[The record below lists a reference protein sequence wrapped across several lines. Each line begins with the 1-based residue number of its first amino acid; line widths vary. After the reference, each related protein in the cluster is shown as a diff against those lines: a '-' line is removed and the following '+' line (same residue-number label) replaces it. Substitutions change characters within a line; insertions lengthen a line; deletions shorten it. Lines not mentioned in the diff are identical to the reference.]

1 MPLNI
6 NQEDFNVVKQP
17 FINKYLKL
25 NVLNFNL
32 SVVNEISGNLISFDV
47 SVNAD
52 SDLRRSCSV
61 SFVVT
66 DSSFEPEPGS
76 QVWLS
81 NFIQPYVGYENIY
94 TGEVQ
99 WYNQGIY
106 LINTPTYFYD
116 ATNNTLSFQ
125 GLDLMS
131 KLTGVRNGAL
141 PGVPTIIPQGS
152 SVREAMIAAIKL
164 AGFTK
169 YVVNECTNTDGSIQ
183 AVPYDIQVNQG
194 GYVFDI
200 IKQLRDIL
208 PNYQV
213 YFDVDGVFHYDQI
226 PSGDNDPV
234 LIDDTLW
241 NDVNMSDNITT
252 DFESVKNYIEVYGK
266 SHTVNYFPS
275 ATSISGGTLNLTIAG
290 YTETAGNMI
299 GFVPTTNIV
308 TSAYV
313 KVNNGTARKLVD
325 SAGNGVKNLD
335 KDVYYVAVY
344 QANGTYLFLGHQQ
357 AQAVAT
363 DDNPESPFYVDGS
376 VGMIRQVLSGGD
388 YDNIMSDELA
398 LQRAKLEIYWKCRLN
413 DSIALTCIPIP
424 WVDVNILVSH
434 APKNSSKQKK
444 YMVKSFNAS
453 YGDNT
458 TMTINAISYYAYYSP
473 TPKPEPTPILPE
485 GYTQLNYIQS
495 TGTQYIDT
503 GASFSNGVRVEIK
516 FNLTSITASSKKTP
530 IFGAHNVSEPYGR
543 DYLSV
548 DSSKNFEIG
557 GGAGYRFFKNNTIAT
572 NVDYEVEASNIP
584 GQETLIVNG
593 ELYEPTGGQAYAT
606 PFTDLPLYLFRVNT
620 TNEAWFE
627 NASMKLYYAKFYDDK
642 NVLVRDFIPCKN
654 PSGEVGLYDYV
665 TKAFYG
671 NAGGGGSLPDGYT
684 ELEYLQSTGTQY
696 IDTGFKPNN
705 NSKIVTT
712 LQFVSSSSGN
722 KFCLGARTS
731 NNVGRFSLGYTFGSG
746 GGWFFGHGAAVTS
759 VNTTSSPT
767 DKTSVVID
775 KNVCT
780 IAGQS
785 ATATPSTFSTAQ
797 NLVLFA
803 DNEGGKVGQNGAI
816 KLYDCSIYDNGTLVR
831 NFVPARNSSGTLGLY
846 DTLNGTFYTNQGS
859 GTFTAGADIVGFTA
873 GEEVTN

>member
-76 QVWLS
+76 QVWLN

-169 YVVNECTNTDGSIQ
+169 YVVNECTNIDGSIQ

-213 YFDVDGVFHYDQI
+213 YFDVNGVFHYDQI

-275 ATSISGGTLNLTIAG
+275 ATSVSGGVLNLTIAG

-299 GFVPTTNIV
+299 GFVPTTNIA
-308 TSAYV
+308 TSVYV
-313 KVNNGTARKLVD
+313 KVNNGTSRKLVD

-344 QANGTYLFLGHQQ
+344 QSNNTYLFLGHQQ

-473 TPKPEPTPILPE
+473 APKPEPESTLPE

-503 GASFSNGVRVEIK
+503 GVMPNQDTVMIAKMAFLGTASDNICGARNSSNDGTNRCGLVTFGATSKIGALFGTASIQAINIDTEVHEYTLDKTGLMIDGTSYGGAYSGSFSCTYPITLFAWNNGADGIVKNKSQI
-516 FNLTSITASSKKTP
+516 
-530 IFGAHNVSEPYGR
+530 YGCKL
-543 DYLSV
+543 YSG
-548 DSSKNFEIG
+548 S
-557 GGAGYRFFKNNTIAT
+557 
-572 NVDYEVEASNIP
+572 
-584 GQETLIVNG
+584 TLI
-593 ELYEPTGGQAYAT
+593 
-606 PFTDLPLYLFRVNT
+606 
-620 TNEAWFE
+620 
-627 NASMKLYYAKFYDDK
+627 
-642 NVLVRDFIPCKN
+642 RDFTPCKN

-665 TKAFYG
+665 TKTFYG
-671 NAGGGGSLPDGYT
+671 NAGSGSLPDSYT
-684 ELEYLQSTGTQY
+684 ELEYLQSTGAQY
-696 IDTGFKPNN
+696 IDSGVKGD
-705 NSKIVTT
+705 SDVRVTADFEIT
-712 LQFVSSSSGN
+712 
-722 KFCLGARTS
+722 A
-731 NNVGRFSLGYTFGSG
+731 FGSG
-746 GGWFFGHGAAVTS
+746 TTFIFGAQGTDSIRYTLGITSAGAFRSDFGTAMTS
-759 VNTTSSPT
+759 GSAASLNTRYSA
-767 DKTSVVID
+767 DKNG
-775 KNVCT
+775 NVCT
-780 IAGQS
+780 VGGQTLTS
-785 ATATPSTFSTAQ
+785 AAATFTGTT
-797 NLVLFA
+797 NIYLFA
-803 DNEGGKVGQNGAI
+803 RSYSSISCSQI
-816 KLYDCSIYDNGTLVR
+816 KMYRCKMYKAGTLVR
-831 NFVPARNSSGTLGLY
+831 DLVPARNSSGTLGLY
-846 DTLNGTFYTNQGS
+846 DTLNGTFYTNAGS
-859 GTFTAGADIVGFTA
+859 GTFVAGAEINHNFIA
-873 GEEVTN
+873 GAETTN

>member
-66 DSSFEPEPGS
+66 DSSFEPESGS
-76 QVWLS
+76 QIWLN
-81 NFIQPYVGYENIY
+81 NFIQPYVGYKNIY

-169 YVVNECTNTDGSIQ
+169 YVVNECTNTDGSVQ

-213 YFDVDGVFHYDQI
+213 YFDVNGVFHYDQI

-275 ATSISGGTLNLTIAG
+275 ATSVSGGVLNLTIAG

-308 TSAYV
+308 TSTYV
-313 KVNNGTARKLVD
+313 KVNNGTARRLVD

-344 QANGTYLFLGHQQ
+344 QSNNTYLFLGHQQ

-434 APKNSSKQKK
+434 APKNSTKQKK

-458 TMTINAISYYAYYSP
+458 TMTINAISYYAYYKPAP
-473 TPKPEPTPILPE
+473 TPKPEPTLPE

-503 GASFSNGVRVEIK
+503 GASFSNGVRAETK

-530 IFGAHNVSEPYGR
+530 IFGAHNASEPYGR

-557 GGAGYRFFKNNTIAT
+557 GGAGYRYFKNNTIAT

-620 TNEAWFE
+620 TNDQWFE
-627 NASMKLYYAKFYDDK
+627 NASMKLCYMKMYDDADT
-642 NVLVRDFIPCKN
+642 LVRDFVPCKN
-654 PSGEVGLYDYV
+654 PAGTVGLYDLV
-665 TKAFYG
+665 EGQFYTTPT
-671 NAGGGGSLPDGYT
+671 AVALPAGYT
-684 ELEYLQSTGTQY
+684 PVEYLQSSGTQY
-696 IDTGFKPNN
+696 IDIGFKPNQDTR
-705 NSKIVTT
+705 IAIDFTA
-712 LQFVSSSSGN
+712 L
-722 KFCLGARTS
+722 
-731 NNVGRFSLGYTFGSG
+731 
-746 GGWFFGHGAAVTS
+746 
-759 VNTTSSPT
+759 TTSANAYAYGMRGDSAHNTNPRFGAIFKNASVRMDYGNDNGVT
-767 DKTSVVID
+767 LPLTLTVGGRYKIDQNKNACALNTS
-775 KNVCT
+775 
-780 IAGQS
+780 
-785 ATATPSTFSTAQ
+785 TATNSSAVFQCPNPAY
-797 NLVLFA
+797 LFA
-803 DNEGGKVGQNGAI
+803 INEGGTAKYFATI
-816 KLYDCSIYDNGTLVR
+816 KLHSGQVYDNGALIR
-831 NFVPARNSSGTLGLY
+831 NFVPARNASGTLGLY
-846 DTLNGTFYTNQGS
+846 DTVNGIFYTNAGT
-859 GTFTAGADIVGFTA
+859 GTFVAGAEINHNFIA
-873 GEEVTN
+873 GTEV

>member
-76 QVWLS
+76 QVWLN

-152 SVREAMIAAIKL
+152 NVREAMIAAIKL

-194 GYVFDI
+194 GYIFDI

-275 ATSISGGTLNLTIAG
+275 ATSVSGGTLNLTIAG

-344 QANGTYLFLGHQQ
+344 QSNNTYLFLGHQQ
-357 AQAVAT
+357 AQAIAT
-363 DDNPESPFYVDGS
+363 DDNPESPFYVNGS

-434 APKNSSKQKK
+434 APKNSSRQKK

-473 TPKPEPTPILPE
+473 TPKPEPVLPE

-627 NASMKLYYAKFYDDK
+627 NASMKLCCAKFYDDK
-642 NVLVRDFIPCKN
+642 NVLIRNFVSCKN

-671 NAGGGGSLPDGYT
+671 NAGGGSLPDGYT

-696 IDTGFKPNN
+696 IDSGVKGDSDVRVTADFEITAFDSGTTFVFGAQGT
-705 NSKIVTT
+705 NSIRYT
-712 LQFVSSSSGN
+712 LGMTSAGAFRSDFGTAMTSGS
-722 KFCLGARTS
+722 AA
-731 NNVGRFSLGYTFGSG
+731 SLNTRY
-746 GGWFFGHGAAVTS
+746 AA
-759 VNTTSSPT
+759 
-767 DKTSVVID
+767 DKNG
-775 KNVCT
+775 NVCT
-780 IAGQS
+780 VGGQTLTSAAATFTGTTNIYLFGRSYSSISCSKIKMYRCKMYKAG
-785 ATATPSTFSTAQ
+785 A
-797 NLVLFA
+797 
-803 DNEGGKVGQNGAI
+803 
-816 KLYDCSIYDNGTLVR
+816 LVR
-831 NFVPARNSSGTLGLY
+831 DFIPARNSSGTLGLY
-846 DTLNGTFYTNQGS
+846 DTVNGTFYTNAGT
-859 GTFTAGADIVGFTA
+859 GTFVAGAEINHNFIA
-873 GEEVTN
+873 GAEV

>member
-25 NVLNFNL
+25 NILNFNL

-66 DSSFEPEPGS
+66 DSSFEPNPGS
-76 QVWLS
+76 QVWLT

-116 ATNNTLSFQ
+116 ATNNTVSFQ

-152 SVREAMIAAIKL
+152 NVREAMIAAIKL

-169 YVVNECTNTDGSIQ
+169 YVVDECTNIDGSIQ

-194 GYVFDI
+194 GYIFDI

-275 ATSISGGTLNLTIAG
+275 AISQSGGTLTLTISG

-299 GFVPTTNIV
+299 GFVPTSNV
-308 TSAYV
+308 TANAYI
-313 KVNNGTARKLVD
+313 KVNSGTSRKLVD
-325 SAGNGVKNLD
+325 SAGNSVKGLD
-335 KDVYYVAVY
+335 KNVYYVATY
-344 QANGTYLFLGHQQ
+344 QSNGTYLFLGHQQ
-357 AQAVAT
+357 AQAIAT

-376 VGMIRQVLSGGD
+376 VGVIRQVLSGGD

-413 DSIALTCIPIP
+413 DSIALTCVPIP

-434 APKNSSKQKK
+434 APKSGDRQKK
-444 YMVKSFNAS
+444 YMIKSFSAS
-453 YGDNT
+453 YGDST
-458 TMTINAISYYAYYSP
+458 TMTINAISYYAYYQP
-473 TPKPEPTPILPE
+473 VTPEPEPVLPE
-485 GYTQLNYIQS
+485 GYTQLDYIES
-495 TGTQYIDT
+495 TGAQYIDT
-503 GASFSNGVRVEIK
+503 GVVPGINAKIAIDFDVISAGSDDVLCGVISPNICIGYSTTR
-516 FNLTSITASSKKTP
+516 
-530 IFGAHNVSEPYGR
+530 IFGA
-543 DYLSV
+543 
-548 DSSKNFEIG
+548 
-557 GGAGYRFFKNNTIAT
+557 FKNGTGESTGADTTVVGRHSAEISNGAFVLDGTSHSFSAVSSYSTTRSIFLFAGS
-572 NVDYEVEASNIP
+572 YSGASD
-584 GQETLIVNG
+584 G
-593 ELYEPTGGQAYAT
+593 AYGKVKAKI
-606 PFTDLPLYLFRVNT
+606 F
-620 TNEAWFE
+620 
-627 NASMKLYYAKFYDDK
+627 SCKLYDGAA
-642 NVLVRDFIPCKN
+642 VVRSLVPCKN
-654 PSGEVGLYDYV
+654 PSGTVGLYDLV
-665 TKAFYG
+665 GGEFYG
-671 NAGGGGSLPDGYT
+671 N
-684 ELEYLQSTGTQY
+684 
-696 IDTGFKPNN
+696 
-705 NSKIVTT
+705 
-712 LQFVSSSSGN
+712 
-722 KFCLGARTS
+722 
-731 NNVGRFSLGYTFGSG
+731 
-746 GGWFFGHGAAVTS
+746 
-759 VNTTSSPT
+759 
-767 DKTSVVID
+767 
-775 KNVCT
+775 
-780 IAGQS
+780 
-785 ATATPSTFSTAQ
+785 
-797 NLVLFA
+797 
-803 DNEGGKVGQNGAI
+803 
-816 KLYDCSIYDNGTLVR
+816 
-831 NFVPARNSSGTLGLY
+831 SGTGA
-846 DTLNGTFYTNQGS
+846 
-859 GTFTAGADIVGFTA
+859 FTAGADVTYPDFVPGN
-873 GEEVTN
+873 EV

>member
-66 DSSFEPEPGS
+66 DSSFEPESGS
-76 QVWLS
+76 QIWLN
-81 NFIQPYVGYENIY
+81 NFIQPYVGYKNIY

-169 YVVNECTNTDGSIQ
+169 YVVNECTNTDGSVQ

-213 YFDVDGVFHYDQI
+213 YFDVNGVFHYDQI

-275 ATSISGGTLNLTIAG
+275 ATSVSGGVLNLTIAG

-308 TSAYV
+308 TSTYV
-313 KVNNGTARKLVD
+313 KVNNGTARRLVD
-325 SAGNGVKNLD
+325 SAGNGIKSLD

-344 QANGTYLFLGHQQ
+344 QSNNTYLFLGHQQ
-357 AQAVAT
+357 AQAIAT

-434 APKNSSKQKK
+434 APKNSSRQKK
-444 YMVKSFNAS
+444 YMIKSFNAS

-473 TPKPEPTPILPE
+473 TPKPEPILPE

-503 GASFSNGVRVEIK
+503 GIPAKDITDSFIDFRFVSVGTAELEVMATYVDGNNRLQCGWLGSAFMTGKGATYSQTADPTARTTATCVPVGSPASTV
-516 FNLTSITASSKKTP
+516 
-530 IFGAHNVSEPYGR
+530 
-543 DYLSV
+543 
-548 DSSKNFEIG
+548 
-557 GGAGYRFFKNNTIAT
+557 
-572 NVDYEVEASNIP
+572 
-584 GQETLIVNG
+584 
-593 ELYEPTGGQAYAT
+593 
-606 PFTDLPLYLFRVNT
+606 YLFAQ
-620 TNEAWFE
+620 NEG
-627 NASMKLYYAKFYDDK
+627 NAPKWQCTAEIYSCIISTAVGK
-642 NVLVRDFIPCKN
+642 VRDFVPCKN
-654 PSGEVGLYDYV
+654 PSGTVGLYDLV
-665 TKAFYG
+665 GGQFYSNSG
-671 NAGGGGSLPDGYT
+671 
-684 ELEYLQSTGTQY
+684 TGTF
-696 IDTGFKPNN
+696 I
-705 NSKIVTT
+705 
-712 LQFVSSSSGN
+712 
-722 KFCLGARTS
+722 
-731 NNVGRFSLGYTFGSG
+731 
-746 GGWFFGHGAAVTS
+746 
-759 VNTTSSPT
+759 
-767 DKTSVVID
+767 
-775 KNVCT
+775 
-780 IAGQS
+780 
-785 ATATPSTFSTAQ
+785 
-797 NLVLFA
+797 
-803 DNEGGKVGQNGAI
+803 
-816 KLYDCSIYDNGTLVR
+816 
-831 NFVPARNSSGTLGLY
+831 
-846 DTLNGTFYTNQGS
+846 
-859 GTFTAGADIVGFTA
+859 A

>member
-66 DSSFEPEPGS
+66 DSSFEPEPGN
-76 QVWLS
+76 QVWLN

-169 YVVNECTNTDGSIQ
+169 YVVNECTNTDGSVQ

-213 YFDVDGVFHYDQI
+213 YFDVNGVFHYDQI

-275 ATSISGGTLNLTIAG
+275 ATSISGGVLNLTIAG

-299 GFVPTTNIV
+299 GFVPTTNIA

-325 SAGNGVKNLD
+325 SAGNGVKSLD

-344 QANGTYLFLGHQQ
+344 QSNNTYLFLGHQQ
-357 AQAVAT
+357 AQAIAT

-434 APKNSSKQKK
+434 APKNSARQKK

-458 TMTINAISYYAYYSP
+458 TMTINAISYYAYYKPAP
-473 TPKPEPTPILPE
+473 TPTPTPVLPE
-485 GYTQLNYIQS
+485 GYIQLNYIQS

-503 GASFSNGVRVEIK
+503 GLIETADMTVSCHFDVDTVAS
-516 FNLTSITASSKKTP
+516 
-530 IFGAHNVSEPYGR
+530 
-543 DYLSV
+543 DYLFGSQQN
-548 DSSKNFEIG
+548 SSNLSYNGI
-557 GGAGYRFFKNNTIAT
+557 FKNNMLEYNYNEIGFTAANSIELAEEIIDSTNHITINGVSHAAAIGT
-572 NVDYEVEASNIP
+572 PQNVSM
-584 GQETLIVNG
+584 LIFGIRRNTG
-593 ELYEPTGGQAYAT
+593 AMRPYGGQAKLRY
-606 PFTDLPLYLFRVNT
+606 FKIKKGENT
-620 TNEAWFE
+620 
-627 NASMKLYYAKFYDDK
+627 
-642 NVLVRDFIPCKN
+642 VRDFIPCKD
-654 PSGEVGLYDYV
+654 PDGTVGLYDTV
-665 TKAFYG
+665 H
-671 NAGGGGSLPDGYT
+671 
-684 ELEYLQSTGTQY
+684 E
-696 IDTGFKPNN
+696 
-705 NSKIVTT
+705 
-712 LQFVSSSSGN
+712 
-722 KFCLGARTS
+722 
-731 NNVGRFSLGYTFGSG
+731 
-746 GGWFFGHGAAVTS
+746 
-759 VNTTSSPT
+759 
-767 DKTSVVID
+767 
-775 KNVCT
+775 
-780 IAGQS
+780 
-785 ATATPSTFSTAQ
+785 
-797 NLVLFA
+797 
-803 DNEGGKVGQNGAI
+803 
-816 KLYDCSIYDNGTLVR
+816 
-831 NFVPARNSSGTLGLY
+831 
-846 DTLNGTFYTNQGS
+846 TFYTNAGT
-859 GTFTAGADIVGFTA
+859 GTFVAGA
-873 GEEVTN
+873 EV

>member
-6 NQEDFNVVKQP
+6 NQEDFNVVRQP

-25 NVLNFNL
+25 NILNFNL
-32 SVVNEISGNLISFDV
+32 SVVNEISGNLVSFDV

-61 SFVVT
+61 SLVVT
-66 DSSFEPEPGS
+66 DSSFEPENGS
-76 QVWLS
+76 QIWLDK
-81 NFIQPYVGYENIY
+81 FIQPYVGYENIY

-116 ATNNTLSFQ
+116 ATNNSLSFQ

-141 PGVPTIIPQGS
+141 PGVPTVIPQGS
-152 SVREAMIAAIKL
+152 NVREAMIAAIKL

-169 YVVNECTNTDGSIQ
+169 YVVDECVNTDGSVQ

-194 GYVFDI
+194 GYIFDI

-275 ATSISGGTLNLTIAG
+275 ATSISGTTLNLTISG

-299 GFVPTTNIV
+299 GFVPTANILS
-308 TSAYV
+308 SAYI
-313 KVNNGTARKLVD
+313 KINNGTAKRLVD
-325 SAGNGVKNLD
+325 SAGQSVSGLE

-344 QANGTYLFLGHQQ
+344 QSSNTYLFLGHQQ
-357 AQAVAT
+357 AQAIAT

-434 APKNSSKQKK
+434 APKSGDRQKK
-444 YMVKSFNAS
+444 YMIKSFSAS
-453 YGDNT
+453 YGDST
-458 TMTINAISYYAYYSP
+458 TMTINAISYYPYYAP
-473 TPKPEPTPILPE
+473 PIHEDVLPD
-485 GYTQLNYIQS
+485 GYTQLDYIQS

-503 GASFSNGVRVEIK
+503 GVSGGNSAAYEIVM
-516 FNLTSITASSKKTP
+516 NPLTASLSYEQYFAGDKNPVAPK
-530 IFGAHNVSEPYGR
+530 IFREGTGTNMQFQGTTAFSVDGLDSAFHNIEYSGGMVKIDGSTAGNTGAGGGWGTLTWWVFNSHSEPTLFSTMQLKSLKMWMNETIIR
-543 DYLSV
+543 
-548 DSSKNFEIG
+548 NF
-557 GGAGYRFFKNNTIAT
+557 T
-572 NVDYEVEASNIP
+572 
-584 GQETLIVNG
+584 
-593 ELYEPTGGQAYAT
+593 
-606 PFTDLPLYLFRVNT
+606 
-620 TNEAWFE
+620 
-627 NASMKLYYAKFYDDK
+627 
-642 NVLVRDFIPCKN
+642 PCKN

-665 TKAFYG
+665 TKSFYG
-671 NAGGGGSLPDGYT
+671 NAGGGSLPAGYT
-684 ELEYLQSTGTQY
+684 QVEYIQSTGTQY
-696 IDTGFKPNN
+696 INTGFKPNQDTR
-705 NSKIVTT
+705 IDAEIETT
-712 LQFVSSSSGN
+712 DTGIPYF
-722 KFCLGARTS
+722 FWGARTS
-731 NNVGRFSLGYTFGSG
+731 SETINFCLLRVGSG
-746 GGWFFGHGAAVTS
+746 VRADYGESKLKVT
-759 VNTTSSPT
+759 
-767 DKTSVVID
+767 D
-775 KNVCT
+775 
-780 IAGQS
+780 
-785 ATATPSTFSTAQ
+785 TPSTGKVPISQNKNICTYGTKTVTNTASSFASQ
-797 NLVLFA
+797 YPLYLFA
-803 DNEGGKVGQNGAI
+803 ANTGGTAGYFGRH
-816 KLYDCSIYDNGTLVR
+816 KLYNCKIYDNGVLVR
-831 NFVPARNSSGTLGLY
+831 NFVPARNSSGALGLY
-846 DTLNGTFYTNQGS
+846 DTVNSTFYTNAGT
-859 GTFTAGADIVGFTA
+859 GTFTAGDEILPFIA
-873 GEEVTN
+873 GTTTN

>member
-66 DSSFEPEPGS
+66 DSSFEPESGS
-76 QVWLS
+76 QIWLNS
-81 NFIQPYVGYENIY
+81 FIQPYVGYENIY

-213 YFDVDGVFHYDQI
+213 YFDVNGVFHYDQI

-275 ATSISGGTLNLTIAG
+275 ATSVSGGVLNLTIAG

-308 TSAYV
+308 TSVYI

-335 KDVYYVAVY
+335 KDVYYVVVY
-344 QANGTYLFLGHQQ
+344 QSNNTYLFLGHQQ

-473 TPKPEPTPILPE
+473 TPKPEPILPE

-503 GASFSNGVRVEIK
+503 GIPAKDITDSFIDFRFVSVGTAELEVMATYVDGNNCLQCGWTGSAFMTGKGATYSQTADPTARTTATCVPVGTPASTV
-516 FNLTSITASSKKTP
+516 
-530 IFGAHNVSEPYGR
+530 
-543 DYLSV
+543 
-548 DSSKNFEIG
+548 
-557 GGAGYRFFKNNTIAT
+557 
-572 NVDYEVEASNIP
+572 
-584 GQETLIVNG
+584 
-593 ELYEPTGGQAYAT
+593 
-606 PFTDLPLYLFRVNT
+606 YLFAQNQD
-620 TNEAWFE
+620 
-627 NASMKLYYAKFYDDK
+627 NAPKWKCKAEIYSCNISTAVGK
-642 NVLVRDFIPCKN
+642 VRDFIPCK
-654 PSGEVGLYDYV
+654 
-665 TKAFYG
+665 
-671 NAGGGGSLPDGYT
+671 
-684 ELEYLQSTGTQY
+684 
-696 IDTGFKPNN
+696 
-705 NSKIVTT
+705 
-712 LQFVSSSSGN
+712 
-722 KFCLGARTS
+722 
-731 NNVGRFSLGYTFGSG
+731 
-746 GGWFFGHGAAVTS
+746 
-759 VNTTSSPT
+759 
-767 DKTSVVID
+767 
-775 KNVCT
+775 
-780 IAGQS
+780 
-785 ATATPSTFSTAQ
+785 
-797 NLVLFA
+797 
-803 DNEGGKVGQNGAI
+803 
-816 KLYDCSIYDNGTLVR
+816 
-831 NFVPARNSSGTLGLY
+831 NSSGTLGLY
-846 DTLNGTFYTNQGS
+846 DTVNGIFYTNAGT
-859 GTFTAGADIVGFTA
+859 GTFVAGAEINHNFIA
-873 GEEVTN
+873 GTETTN

>member
-66 DSSFEPEPGS
+66 DSSFEPESGS
-76 QVWLS
+76 QIWLNS
-81 NFIQPYVGYENIY
+81 FIQPYVGYENIY
-94 TGEVQ
+94 TGEIQ

-169 YVVNECTNTDGSIQ
+169 YVVNECTNIDGSIQ

-213 YFDVDGVFHYDQI
+213 YFDVNGVFHYDQI

-275 ATSISGGTLNLTIAG
+275 ATSVSGGVLNLTIAG

-299 GFVPTTNIV
+299 GFVPTTNIA

-344 QANGTYLFLGHQQ
+344 QSNNTYLFLGHQQ
-357 AQAVAT
+357 AQAIAT

-473 TPKPEPTPILPE
+473 TPKPEPILPE
-485 GYTQLNYIQS
+485 GYTQLDYIQS

-503 GASFSNGVRVEIK
+503 GVVETADTAIDCSFDIVVPASDYVFGSKQNSQNMAYNAFFNDNTFEYNYVDIINDSSISFSSVTISQNVTGTKNKIVITDSNLGAVEYEK
-516 FNLTSITASSKKTP
+516 SIGTP
-530 IFGAHNVSEPYGR
+530 QNETILICAIRKNDGSMRPYGGKLR
-543 DYLSV
+543 IKY
-548 DSSKNFEIG
+548 
-557 GGAGYRFFKNNTIAT
+557 FKIK
-572 NVDYEVEASNIP
+572 
-584 GQETLIVNG
+584 QKG
-593 ELYEPTGGQAYAT
+593 E
-606 PFTDLPLYLFRVNT
+606 
-620 TNEAWFE
+620 
-627 NASMKLYYAKFYDDK
+627 
-642 NVLVRDFIPCKN
+642 LVRDFTPCKN

-671 NAGGGGSLPDGYT
+671 NAGGGSLPDGYT

-696 IDTGFKPNN
+696 IDTGFKPSNYTRVVADFMVDAWGSGTTFLFGAQTSNN
-705 NSKIVTT
+705 QRYC
-712 LQFVSSSSGN
+712 LGFSSSGTMRNDYGAQYTSIDIISAGTRYTADKN
-722 KFCLGARTS
+722 KNVFTYSGSTQTWTQTAETFSNTLTMRLFARDYS
-731 NNVGRFSLGYTFGSG
+731 
-746 GGWFFGHGAAVTS
+746 
-759 VNTTSSPT
+759 SSPGYL
-767 DKTSVVID
+767 KGKIYNL
-775 KNVCT
+775 KIYNN
-780 IAGQS
+780 
-785 ATATPSTFSTAQ
+785 TA
-797 NLVLFA
+797 
-803 DNEGGKVGQNGAI
+803 
-816 KLYDCSIYDNGTLVR
+816 LVR
-831 NFVPARNSSGTLGLY
+831 NFVPAKRNSDGSLGLF
-846 DTLNGTFYTNQGS
+846 DTVFKEFYTNAGT
-859 GTFTAGADIVGFTA
+859 GTFVAGAEINHNFIAGAETA
-873 GEEVTN
+873 N

>member
-164 AGFTK
+164 AGFSK
-169 YVVNECTNTDGSIQ
+169 YVVNECTNTDGSVQ

-213 YFDVDGVFHYDQI
+213 YFDVNGVFHYDQI

-275 ATSISGGTLNLTIAG
+275 ATSVSGGVLNLTIAG

-308 TSAYV
+308 TSTYI

-325 SAGNGVKNLD
+325 SAGNNIKNLD

-344 QANGTYLFLGHQQ
+344 QSNNTYLFLGHQQ

-434 APKNSSKQKK
+434 APKNSTKQKK

-473 TPKPEPTPILPE
+473 TPKPEPMLPE

-503 GASFSNGVRVEIK
+503 GVVPDGE
-516 FNLTSITASSKKTP
+516 T
-530 IFGAHNVSEPYGR
+530 
-543 DYLSV
+543 SV
-548 DSSKNFEIG
+548 DVSFL
-557 GGAGYRFFKNNTIAT
+557 
-572 NVDYEVEASNIP
+572 V
-584 GQETLIVNG
+584 
-593 ELYEPTGGQAYAT
+593 
-606 PFTDLPLYLFRVNT
+606 TDLPSAISGIRPVYGAAADYNS
-620 TNEAWFE
+620 NAFE
-627 NASMKLYYAKFYDDK
+627 FWALSGGFATYGTQAYKSNLGAVANAIQTVSQDK
-642 NVLVRDFIPCKN
+642 NILTVNGTESTFTKQTFTAPYTMLLFATHRNGGINICEAAANLRIYSFTISRGALIRQFIPCKN
-654 PSGEVGLYDYV
+654 PAGIVGMYDLV
-665 TKAFYG
+665 EGQFYG
-671 NAGGGGSLPDGYT
+671 NSG
-684 ELEYLQSTGTQY
+684 TGTF
-696 IDTGFKPNN
+696 IP
-705 NSKIVTT
+705 
-712 LQFVSSSSGN
+712 
-722 KFCLGARTS
+722 
-731 NNVGRFSLGYTFGSG
+731 
-746 GGWFFGHGAAVTS
+746 
-759 VNTTSSPT
+759 
-767 DKTSVVID
+767 
-775 KNVCT
+775 
-780 IAGQS
+780 
-785 ATATPSTFSTAQ
+785 
-797 NLVLFA
+797 
-803 DNEGGKVGQNGAI
+803 
-816 KLYDCSIYDNGTLVR
+816 
-831 NFVPARNSSGTLGLY
+831 
-846 DTLNGTFYTNQGS
+846 
-859 GTFTAGADIVGFTA
+859 

>member
-1 MPLNI
+1 
-6 NQEDFNVVKQP
+6 
-17 FINKYLKL
+17 
-25 NVLNFNL
+25 
-32 SVVNEISGNLISFDV
+32 
-47 SVNAD
+47 
-52 SDLRRSCSV
+52 
-61 SFVVT
+61 
-66 DSSFEPEPGS
+66 
-76 QVWLS
+76 
-81 NFIQPYVGYENIY
+81 
-94 TGEVQ
+94 
-99 WYNQGIY
+99 
-106 LINTPTYFYD
+106 
-116 ATNNTLSFQ
+116 
-125 GLDLMS
+125 
-131 KLTGVRNGAL
+131 
-141 PGVPTIIPQGS
+141 
-152 SVREAMIAAIKL
+152 MIAAIKL

-169 YVVNECTNTDGSIQ
+169 YVVNECTNIDGSIQ

-213 YFDVDGVFHYDQI
+213 YFDVNGVFHYDLI
-226 PSGDNDPV
+226 PGGDNVPV

-275 ATSISGGTLNLTIAG
+275 ATSVSGGTLNLTIAG

-299 GFVPTTNIV
+299 GFVPTTNIM

-344 QANGTYLFLGHQQ
+344 QSNNTYLFLGHQQ
-357 AQAVAT
+357 AQAIAT

-434 APKNSSKQKK
+434 APKNSSRQKK

-473 TPKPEPTPILPE
+473 TPKPEPEPEPIPI
-485 GYTQLNYIQS
+485 NYIQS
-495 TGTQYIDT
+495 TGTQYIDSGVVET
-503 GASFSNGVRVEIK
+503 ADTAIDCSFDIVSPASDYVFGSKQNSQNMTYNAFFNNNAFEYNYVDIINDSSISFSSVTISQNVTGTKNKIVITDSNLGAVEYEK
-516 FNLTSITASSKKTP
+516 SIGTP
-530 IFGAHNVSEPYGR
+530 QNETILICAIRKNDGSIRPYGGKLR
-543 DYLSV
+543 IKY
-548 DSSKNFEIG
+548 
-557 GGAGYRFFKNNTIAT
+557 FKIK
-572 NVDYEVEASNIP
+572 
-584 GQETLIVNG
+584 QKG
-593 ELYEPTGGQAYAT
+593 ELI
-606 PFTDLPLYLFRVNT
+606 
-620 TNEAWFE
+620 
-627 NASMKLYYAKFYDDK
+627 
-642 NVLVRDFIPCKN
+642 RDFTPCKN

-671 NAGGGGSLPDGYT
+671 NAGGGSLPDSYT
-684 ELEYLQSTGTQY
+684 ELEYLQSSGTQY

-722 KFCLGARTS
+722 KFCFGARTS

-746 GGWFFGHGAAVTS
+746 GGWFFGHGAAVTT

-785 ATATPSTFSTAQ
+785 ATATPSTFSTTQ

-831 NFVPARNSSGTLGLY
+831 NFVPARNSSGAIGLY
-846 DTLNGTFYTNQGS
+846 DTVNGIFYTNAGS

-873 GEEVTN
+873 GAEVGKAEDREWQEGDVLYRSQWTTYLDNVQRIRDAYYTLAETGELPAPEDKLGYAGANTIEKVLADIDLLLDGMKSIYRRAGTFSAGGNYVRQMIRSI

>member
-6 NQEDFNVVKQP
+6 QQQDYNIMSQP
-17 FINKYLKL
+17 YINKYMKL
-25 NVLNFNL
+25 NILNFDMN
-32 SVVNEISGNLISFDV
+32 VVDEISGNLVSCDV

-61 SFVVT
+61 SLIVVDAT
-66 DSSFEPEPGS
+66 LEVMESGRIWIDK
-76 QVWLS
+76 
-81 NFIQPYVGYENIY
+81 FIQPLVGYENIY
-94 TGEVQ
+94 TGEIQ

-106 LINTPTYFYD
+106 LINAPSYSYD
-116 ATNNTLSFQ
+116 ATNNTLSFS

-131 KLTGVRNGAL
+131 KLTGLRNGAL
-141 PGVPTIIPQGS
+141 SGVPTVVPQGS
-152 SVREAMIAAIKL
+152 SVREAIIAAIKL
-164 AGFTK
+164 AGFNK
-169 YVVNECTNTDGSIQ
+169 YVVDECTNVDGNVQS
-183 AVPYDIQVNQG
+183 VPYDIQVDQG
-194 GYVFDI
+194 GYIFDI

-234 LIDDTLW
+234 LIDDNLW
-241 NDVNMSDNITT
+241 DNVLVAESVST
-252 DFESVKNYIEVYGK
+252 DFEKVKNYIEVYGK
-266 SHTVNYFPS
+266 SHAITNYSSNTTV
-275 ATSISGGTLNLTIAG
+275 SGTQIRLSLSG

-299 GFVPTTNIV
+299 GFTLPNNIV
-308 TSAYV
+308 GNITI
-313 KVNNGTARKLVD
+313 KVNSLTARNLVD
-325 SAGNGVKNLD
+325 ANGAFITSLD
-335 KDVYYVAVY
+335 KDVYYVAVLR
-344 QANGTYLFLGHQQ
+344 ANSTYEFLGHQQ
-357 AQAVAT
+357 AQAIVQ
-363 DDNPESPFYVDGS
+363 DDNPDSPFYVNGTT
-376 VGMIRQVLSGGD
+376 GIIREVLYGGD
-388 YDNIMSDELA
+388 YDNIMSDDLA
-398 LQRAKLEIYWKCRLN
+398 LQRAKLELYWKCRLN
-413 DSIALTCIPIP
+413 DGISLSCIPIP

-473 TPKPEPTPILPE
+473 APKPEPILPE

-503 GASFSNGVRVEIK
+503 GASFSNGVRVVIK

-530 IFGAHNVSEPYGR
+530 IFGAHNASEPYGR

-557 GGAGYRFFKNNTIAT
+557 GGAGYRYFKNNTIAT

-593 ELYEPTGGQAYAT
+593 ELYESTGGQAYAT
-606 PFTDLPLYLFRVNT
+606 PFTNLPLYLFRVNT

-642 NVLVRDFIPCKN
+642 NVLVRNFTPCKN

-671 NAGGGGSLPDGYT
+671 NVGGGSLPDGYT
-684 ELEYLQSTGTQY
+684 ELEYIQSSGTQWIKTGVIPTINTRY
-696 IDTGFKPNN
+696 YAEFEIVSIDGSKGIIGVVDNN
-705 NSKIVTT
+705 CCIW
-712 LQFVSSSSGN
+712 
-722 KFCLGARTS
+722 
-731 NNVGRFSLGYTFGSG
+731 Y
-746 GGWFFGHGAAVTS
+746 
-759 VNTTSSPT
+759 
-767 DKTSVVID
+767 DKTSLYGAFTIGYDVYASESVSNGKKYVCELKNGSFVVNGVTYSI
-775 KNVCT
+775 
-780 IAGQS
+780 
-785 ATATPSTFSTAQ
+785 PSVSSW
-797 NLVLFA
+797 
-803 DNEGGKVGQNGAI
+803 DNQKEAFIFDLNYNGSYGKSSI
-816 KLYDCSIYDNGTLVR
+816 KVYRCIIYDGAAKIR
-831 NFVPARNSSGTLGLY
+831 DYVPAKNSSGTLGLY
-846 DTLNGTFYTNQGS
+846 DTVNGAFYTNAGS
-859 GTFTAGADIVGFTA
+859 GTFTAGADINNNFLP

>member
-66 DSSFEPEPGS
+66 DSSFEPESGS
-76 QVWLS
+76 QIWLNS
-81 NFIQPYVGYENIY
+81 FIQPYVGYENIY

-169 YVVNECTNTDGSIQ
+169 YVVNECTNIDGSIQ

-213 YFDVDGVFHYDQI
+213 YFDVNGVFHYDQI

-275 ATSISGGTLNLTIAG
+275 ATSVSGGVLNLTIAG

-344 QANGTYLFLGHQQ
+344 QSNNTYLFLGHQQ

-376 VGMIRQVLSGGD
+376 VGIIRQVLSGGD

-434 APKNSSKQKK
+434 APKNSTKQKK

-473 TPKPEPTPILPE
+473 TP
-485 GYTQLNYIQS
+485 
-495 TGTQYIDT
+495 
-503 GASFSNGVRVEIK
+503 
-516 FNLTSITASSKKTP
+516 
-530 IFGAHNVSEPYGR
+530 
-543 DYLSV
+543 
-548 DSSKNFEIG
+548 
-557 GGAGYRFFKNNTIAT
+557 
-572 NVDYEVEASNIP
+572 
-584 GQETLIVNG
+584 
-593 ELYEPTGGQAYAT
+593 
-606 PFTDLPLYLFRVNT
+606 
-620 TNEAWFE
+620 
-627 NASMKLYYAKFYDDK
+627 
-642 NVLVRDFIPCKN
+642 
-654 PSGEVGLYDYV
+654 
-665 TKAFYG
+665 
-671 NAGGGGSLPDGYT
+671 
-684 ELEYLQSTGTQY
+684 
-696 IDTGFKPNN
+696 
-705 NSKIVTT
+705 
-712 LQFVSSSSGN
+712 
-722 KFCLGARTS
+722 
-731 NNVGRFSLGYTFGSG
+731 
-746 GGWFFGHGAAVTS
+746 
-759 VNTTSSPT
+759 
-767 DKTSVVID
+767 
-775 KNVCT
+775 
-780 IAGQS
+780 
-785 ATATPSTFSTAQ
+785 
-797 NLVLFA
+797 
-803 DNEGGKVGQNGAI
+803 
-816 KLYDCSIYDNGTLVR
+816 
-831 NFVPARNSSGTLGLY
+831 
-846 DTLNGTFYTNQGS
+846 
-859 GTFTAGADIVGFTA
+859 
-873 GEEVTN
+873 

>member
-66 DSSFEPEPGS
+66 DSFFEPEPGS
-76 QVWLS
+76 QVWLN

-152 SVREAMIAAIKL
+152 NVREAMIAAIKL

-169 YVVNECTNTDGSIQ
+169 YVVNECTNIDGSIQ

-194 GYVFDI
+194 GYIFDI

-275 ATSISGGTLNLTIAG
+275 ATSVSGGVLNLTIAG

-344 QANGTYLFLGHQQ
+344 QSNNTYLFLGHQQ
-357 AQAVAT
+357 AQAIAT

-434 APKNSSKQKK
+434 APKNSTKQKK

-458 TMTINAISYYAYYSP
+458 TMTINAISYYAYYNP

-485 GYTQLNYIQS
+485 GYT
-495 TGTQYIDT
+495 
-503 GASFSNGVRVEIK
+503 
-516 FNLTSITASSKKTP
+516 
-530 IFGAHNVSEPYGR
+530 
-543 DYLSV
+543 
-548 DSSKNFEIG
+548 
-557 GGAGYRFFKNNTIAT
+557 
-572 NVDYEVEASNIP
+572 
-584 GQETLIVNG
+584 
-593 ELYEPTGGQAYAT
+593 
-606 PFTDLPLYLFRVNT
+606 
-620 TNEAWFE
+620 
-627 NASMKLYYAKFYDDK
+627 
-642 NVLVRDFIPCKN
+642 
-654 PSGEVGLYDYV
+654 
-665 TKAFYG
+665 
-671 NAGGGGSLPDGYT
+671 
-684 ELEYLQSTGTQY
+684 
-696 IDTGFKPNN
+696 
-705 NSKIVTT
+705 
-712 LQFVSSSSGN
+712 
-722 KFCLGARTS
+722 
-731 NNVGRFSLGYTFGSG
+731 
-746 GGWFFGHGAAVTS
+746 
-759 VNTTSSPT
+759 
-767 DKTSVVID
+767 
-775 KNVCT
+775 
-780 IAGQS
+780 
-785 ATATPSTFSTAQ
+785 
-797 NLVLFA
+797 
-803 DNEGGKVGQNGAI
+803 
-816 KLYDCSIYDNGTLVR
+816 
-831 NFVPARNSSGTLGLY
+831 
-846 DTLNGTFYTNQGS
+846 
-859 GTFTAGADIVGFTA
+859 
-873 GEEVTN
+873 

>member
-275 ATSISGGTLNLTIAG
+275 ATSVSGGTLNLTIAG

-308 TSAYV
+308 TSVYV
-313 KVNNGTARKLVD
+313 KVNNGTVRKLVD

-344 QANGTYLFLGHQQ
+344 QSNNTYLFLGHQQ
-357 AQAVAT
+357 AQAIAT

-434 APKNSSKQKK
+434 APKNSTKQKK

-473 TPKPEPTPILPE
+473 TPKPEPEPIPI
-485 GYTQLNYIQS
+485 NYIQS

-503 GASFSNGVRVEIK
+503 GVVETADTAIDCSFDIVSPASDYVFGSKQNGQNMAYNAFFNDNTFEYNYVDIINDSSISFSSVTISQNVTGTKNKIVITDSNLGVVEYEK
-516 FNLTSITASSKKTP
+516 SIGTP
-530 IFGAHNVSEPYGR
+530 QNETILICAIRKNDGSIRPYGGKLR
-543 DYLSV
+543 IKY
-548 DSSKNFEIG
+548 
-557 GGAGYRFFKNNTIAT
+557 FKIK
-572 NVDYEVEASNIP
+572 
-584 GQETLIVNG
+584 QKG
-593 ELYEPTGGQAYAT
+593 E
-606 PFTDLPLYLFRVNT
+606 
-620 TNEAWFE
+620 
-627 NASMKLYYAKFYDDK
+627 
-642 NVLVRDFIPCKN
+642 LVRDFVPRKN
-654 PSGEVGLYDYV
+654 PSGEVGLYDNI
-665 TKAFYG
+665 TKQFYG
-671 NAGGGGSLPDGYT
+671 NSG
-684 ELEYLQSTGTQY
+684 TGTF
-696 IDTGFKPNN
+696 IP
-705 NSKIVTT
+705 
-712 LQFVSSSSGN
+712 
-722 KFCLGARTS
+722 
-731 NNVGRFSLGYTFGSG
+731 
-746 GGWFFGHGAAVTS
+746 
-759 VNTTSSPT
+759 
-767 DKTSVVID
+767 
-775 KNVCT
+775 
-780 IAGQS
+780 
-785 ATATPSTFSTAQ
+785 
-797 NLVLFA
+797 
-803 DNEGGKVGQNGAI
+803 
-816 KLYDCSIYDNGTLVR
+816 
-831 NFVPARNSSGTLGLY
+831 
-846 DTLNGTFYTNQGS
+846 
-859 GTFTAGADIVGFTA
+859 

>member
-76 QVWLS
+76 QVWLN

-169 YVVNECTNTDGSIQ
+169 YVVNECTNIDGSIQ

-213 YFDVDGVFHYDQI
+213 YFDVNGVFHYDQI

-275 ATSISGGTLNLTIAG
+275 ATSVSGGVLNLTIAG

-308 TSAYV
+308 TRAYV

-325 SAGNGVKNLD
+325 SAGNDIKNLD

-344 QANGTYLFLGHQQ
+344 QSNNTYLFLGHQQ

-376 VGMIRQVLSGGD
+376 VGIIRQVLSGGD

-434 APKNSSKQKK
+434 APKNSTKQKK

-458 TMTINAISYYAYYSP
+458 TMTINANSYYAYYSP
-473 TPKPEPTPILPE
+473 TPKPEPEPIPI
-485 GYTQLNYIQS
+485 NYIQS
-495 TGTQYIDT
+495 TGTQYIDSGVVETADTAIDCSFDIVSPASDYVFGSKQNSQNMAYNAFFNDNAFEYNYVDIFNDSSISLRSVTISQNVT
-503 GASFSNGVRVEIK
+503 GTKNKIVITDSNLGAVEYEK
-516 FNLTSITASSKKTP
+516 SIGTP
-530 IFGAHNVSEPYGR
+530 QNETILICAIRKNDGSIRPYGGKLKIK
-543 DYLSV
+543 Y
-548 DSSKNFEIG
+548 
-557 GGAGYRFFKNNTIAT
+557 FKIK
-572 NVDYEVEASNIP
+572 
-584 GQETLIVNG
+584 QKG
-593 ELYEPTGGQAYAT
+593 E
-606 PFTDLPLYLFRVNT
+606 
-620 TNEAWFE
+620 
-627 NASMKLYYAKFYDDK
+627 
-642 NVLVRDFIPCKN
+642 LVRDFIPRKN
-654 PSGEVGLYDYV
+654 SSGEASLYDNI
-665 TKAFYG
+665 TKQFYG
-671 NAGGGGSLPDGYT
+671 NAG
-684 ELEYLQSTGTQY
+684 
-696 IDTGFKPNN
+696 
-705 NSKIVTT
+705 
-712 LQFVSSSSGN
+712 SGA
-722 KFCLGARTS
+722 FI
-731 NNVGRFSLGYTFGSG
+731 
-746 GGWFFGHGAAVTS
+746 
-759 VNTTSSPT
+759 P
-767 DKTSVVID
+767 
-775 KNVCT
+775 
-780 IAGQS
+780 
-785 ATATPSTFSTAQ
+785 
-797 NLVLFA
+797 
-803 DNEGGKVGQNGAI
+803 
-816 KLYDCSIYDNGTLVR
+816 
-831 NFVPARNSSGTLGLY
+831 
-846 DTLNGTFYTNQGS
+846 
-859 GTFTAGADIVGFTA
+859 

>member
-25 NVLNFNL
+25 NILNFNL

-61 SFVVT
+61 SLVVT
-66 DSSFEPEPGS
+66 DSSFEPENGS
-76 QVWLS
+76 QIWLDK
-81 NFIQPYVGYENIY
+81 FIQPYVGYENIY

-141 PGVPTIIPQGS
+141 PGVPTVIPQGS
-152 SVREAMIAAIKL
+152 NVREAMIAAIKL

-169 YVVNECTNTDGSIQ
+169 YVVDECVNTDGSVQ

-194 GYVFDI
+194 GYIFDI

-241 NDVNMSDNITT
+241 NEVNMSDNITT

-275 ATSISGGTLNLTIAG
+275 ATSISGATLNLTISG

-299 GFVPTTNIV
+299 GFVPTANIL
-308 TSAYV
+308 SKAYV
-313 KVNNGTARKLVD
+313 RVNNGTSRQLVD
-325 SAGNGVKNLD
+325 SAGNGVKNLE

-344 QANGTYLFLGHQQ
+344 QTNNTYLFLGHQQ
-357 AQAVAT
+357 AQAIAT
-363 DDNPESPFYVDGS
+363 DDNPESPFYVNGS

-434 APKNSSKQKK
+434 APKSGNRQKK
-444 YMVKSFNAS
+444 YMIKSFSAS
-453 YGDNT
+453 YGDST
-458 TMTINAISYYAYYSP
+458 TMTINAISYYAYYQP
-473 TPKPEPTPILPE
+473 VTPEPEPVLPE
-485 GYTQLNYIQS
+485 GYTQLEYIA
-495 TGTQYIDT
+495 
-503 GASFSNGVRVEIK
+503 AS
-516 FNLTSITASSKKTP
+516 
-530 IFGAHNVSEPYGR
+530 
-543 DYLSV
+543 
-548 DSSKNFEIG
+548 
-557 GGAGYRFFKNNTIAT
+557 
-572 NVDYEVEASNIP
+572 
-584 GQETLIVNG
+584 
-593 ELYEPTGGQAYAT
+593 
-606 PFTDLPLYLFRVNT
+606 
-620 TNEAWFE
+620 
-627 NASMKLYYAKFYDDK
+627 
-642 NVLVRDFIPCKN
+642 
-654 PSGEVGLYDYV
+654 
-665 TKAFYG
+665 
-671 NAGGGGSLPDGYT
+671 
-684 ELEYLQSTGTQY
+684 GTQY
-696 IDTGFKPNN
+696 IDTGFTPNQDTRVICRAKCPVSTAAN
-705 NSKIVTT
+705 FLFGARKSNSAN
-712 LQFVSSSSGN
+712 QYSF
-722 KFCLGARTS
+722 LGASTGVYRSDYATVYGS
-731 NNVGRFSLGYTFGSG
+731 FPASL
-746 GGWFFGHGAAVTS
+746 
-759 VNTTSSPT
+759 NTT
-767 DKTSVVID
+767 DAILID
-775 KNVCT
+775 KNKNVTT
-780 IAGQS
+780 INGGNAVTAA
-785 ATATPSTFSTAQ
+785 ATTFSAGSP
-797 NLVLFA
+797 LVLFGVNTA
-803 DNEGGKVGQNGAI
+803 GTITYGKVTIHRA
-816 KLYDCSIYDNGTLVR
+816 KIYDNGTLVR
-831 NFVPARNSSGTLGLY
+831 DFVPVRNSSGTLGLY
-846 DTLNGTFYTNQGS
+846 DTVNGTFYANAGS
-859 GTFTAGADIVGFTA
+859 GTFTAGADINNNFIA
-873 GEEVTN
+873 GTEITN

>member
-169 YVVNECTNTDGSIQ
+169 YVVNECTNTDGSVQ

-213 YFDVDGVFHYDQI
+213 YFDVNGVFHYDQI

-275 ATSISGGTLNLTIAG
+275 ATSVSGGVLNLTIAG

-308 TSAYV
+308 TSTYI

-325 SAGNGVKNLD
+325 SAGNNIKNLD

-344 QANGTYLFLGHQQ
+344 QSNNTYLFLGHQQ

-434 APKNSSKQKK
+434 APKNSTKQKK

-458 TMTINAISYYAYYSP
+458 TMTINAISYYAYYNP
-473 TPKPEPTPILPE
+473 TPKPEPEPTPILPE

-503 GASFSNGVRVEIK
+503 GVTETADMAVSCHFDVDTVAS
-516 FNLTSITASSKKTP
+516 
-530 IFGAHNVSEPYGR
+530 
-543 DYLSV
+543 DYLFGSQQN
-548 DSSKNFEIG
+548 SGSLSYNGI
-557 GGAGYRFFKNNTIAT
+557 FKNNMLEYNYSEIGFTAASSIELTEEVTGSTNNITINGVSHT
-572 NVDYEVEASNIP
+572 LSTGTPQNVSM
-584 GQETLIVNG
+584 LIFGIRRNTG
-593 ELYEPTGGQAYAT
+593 EMRPYGGQA
-606 PFTDLPLYLFRVNT
+606 
-620 TNEAWFE
+620 
-627 NASMKLYYAKFYDDK
+627 KLWYFKIK
-642 NVLVRDFIPCKN
+642 KGSNIVRDFIPCKN
-654 PSGEVGLYDYV
+654 PAGTVGLYDLVGGEFYTTPTAV
-665 TKAFYG
+665 T
-671 NAGGGGSLPDGYT
+671 LPAGYT
-684 ELEYLQSTGTQY
+684 QIEYLQSSGTQY

-722 KFCLGARTS
+722 KFCFGARTS

-746 GGWFFGHGAAVTS
+746 GGWFFGHGAAVTT

-785 ATATPSTFSTAQ
+785 ATATPSTFSTTQ

-846 DTLNGTFYTNQGS
+846 DTVNGTFYTNAGT
-859 GTFTAGADIVGFTA
+859 GTFVAGAEINHNFIA
-873 GEEVTN
+873 GTETTN

>member
-66 DSSFEPEPGS
+66 DSSFEPESGS
-76 QVWLS
+76 QIWLNS
-81 NFIQPYVGYENIY
+81 FIQPYVGYENIY

-213 YFDVDGVFHYDQI
+213 YFDVNGVFHYDQI

-275 ATSISGGTLNLTIAG
+275 ATSVSGGVLNLTIAG

-308 TSAYV
+308 TSTYV
-313 KVNNGTARKLVD
+313 KVNNGTSRKLVD

-344 QANGTYLFLGHQQ
+344 QSNNTYLFLGHQQ

-458 TMTINAISYYAYYSP
+458 TMTINAISYYAYYNP
-473 TPKPEPTPILPE
+473 MPKPEPILPE
-485 GYTQLNYIQS
+485 GYTQLDYIQS
-495 TGTQYIDT
+495 TGTQYIDS
-503 GASFSNGVRVEIK
+503 GVKGDSDVRVTADFE
-516 FNLTSITASSKKTP
+516 ITAFGSGTTF
-530 IFGAHNVSEPYGR
+530 IFGAQGT
-543 DYLSV
+543 
-548 DSSKNFEIG
+548 DSIRYTLGMTSA
-557 GGAGYRFFKNNTIAT
+557 GAFRSDFGTAMTSGSAASLNTRYSA
-572 NVDYEVEASNIP
+572 
-584 GQETLIVNG
+584 
-593 ELYEPTGGQAYAT
+593 
-606 PFTDLPLYLFRVNT
+606 
-620 TNEAWFE
+620 
-627 NASMKLYYAKFYDDK
+627 DK
-642 NVLVRDFIPCKN
+642 N
-654 PSGEVGLYDYV
+654 G
-665 TKAFYG
+665 
-671 NAGGGGSLPDGYT
+671 
-684 ELEYLQSTGTQY
+684 
-696 IDTGFKPNN
+696 
-705 NSKIVTT
+705 
-712 LQFVSSSSGN
+712 
-722 KFCLGARTS
+722 
-731 NNVGRFSLGYTFGSG
+731 
-746 GGWFFGHGAAVTS
+746 
-759 VNTTSSPT
+759 
-767 DKTSVVID
+767 
-775 KNVCT
+775 NVCT
-780 IAGQS
+780 VGGQTLTS
-785 ATATPSTFSTAQ
+785 AAATFTGTT
-797 NLVLFA
+797 NIYLFA
-803 DNEGGKVGQNGAI
+803 RSYSSISCSQI
-816 KLYDCSIYDNGTLVR
+816 KMYRCKMYKAGTLVR
-831 NFVPARNSSGTLGLY
+831 DFVPARNSSGTLGLY
-846 DTLNGTFYTNQGS
+846 DIVNGTFYTNAGS
-859 GTFTAGADIVGFTA
+859 GTFIAGAEINYNFIA
-873 GEEVTN
+873 GAEA

>member
-66 DSSFEPEPGS
+66 DSSFEPESGS
-76 QVWLS
+76 QIWLNS
-81 NFIQPYVGYENIY
+81 FIQPYVGYENIY

-169 YVVNECTNTDGSIQ
+169 YVVNECTNIDGSIQ

-213 YFDVDGVFHYDQI
+213 YFDVNGVFHYDQI

-275 ATSISGGTLNLTIAG
+275 ATSVSGGVLNLTIAG

-308 TSAYV
+308 TRAYV

-325 SAGNGVKNLD
+325 SAGNDIKNLD

-344 QANGTYLFLGHQQ
+344 QSNNTYLFLGHQQ

-376 VGMIRQVLSGGD
+376 VGIIRQVLSGGD

-434 APKNSSKQKK
+434 APKNSTKQKK
-444 YMVKSFNAS
+444 YMVKSFNAL

-473 TPKPEPTPILPE
+473 TPKPEPEPIPI
-485 GYTQLNYIQS
+485 NYIQS
-495 TGTQYIDT
+495 TGTQYIDSGVVETADTAIDCSFDIVSPASDYVFGSKQNSQNKAYNAFFNDNAFEYNYVDIINDSSISLRSVTISQNVT
-503 GASFSNGVRVEIK
+503 GTKNKIVITDSNLGAVEYEK
-516 FNLTSITASSKKTP
+516 SIGTP
-530 IFGAHNVSEPYGR
+530 QNETILICAIRKNDGSIRPYGGKLKIK
-543 DYLSV
+543 Y
-548 DSSKNFEIG
+548 
-557 GGAGYRFFKNNTIAT
+557 FKIK
-572 NVDYEVEASNIP
+572 
-584 GQETLIVNG
+584 QKG
-593 ELYEPTGGQAYAT
+593 E
-606 PFTDLPLYLFRVNT
+606 
-620 TNEAWFE
+620 
-627 NASMKLYYAKFYDDK
+627 
-642 NVLVRDFIPCKN
+642 LVRDFIPRKN
-654 PSGEVGLYDYV
+654 SSGEASLYDNI
-665 TKAFYG
+665 TKQFYG
-671 NAGGGGSLPDGYT
+671 NAG
-684 ELEYLQSTGTQY
+684 
-696 IDTGFKPNN
+696 
-705 NSKIVTT
+705 
-712 LQFVSSSSGN
+712 SGA
-722 KFCLGARTS
+722 FI
-731 NNVGRFSLGYTFGSG
+731 SG
-746 GGWFFGHGAAVTS
+746 
-759 VNTTSSPT
+759 
-767 DKTSVVID
+767 
-775 KNVCT
+775 
-780 IAGQS
+780 
-785 ATATPSTFSTAQ
+785 
-797 NLVLFA
+797 
-803 DNEGGKVGQNGAI
+803 E
-816 KLYDCSIYDNGTLVR
+816 
-831 NFVPARNSSGTLGLY
+831 
-846 DTLNGTFYTNQGS
+846 
-859 GTFTAGADIVGFTA
+859 
-873 GEEVTN
+873 EEVTN

>member
-66 DSSFEPEPGS
+66 DSSFEPESGS
-76 QVWLS
+76 QIWLNS
-81 NFIQPYVGYENIY
+81 FIQPYVGYENIY
-94 TGEVQ
+94 TGEIQ

-152 SVREAMIAAIKL
+152 NVREAMIAAIKL

-169 YVVNECTNTDGSIQ
+169 YVVNECTNIDGSIQ

-213 YFDVDGVFHYDQI
+213 YFDVNGVFHYDQI

-275 ATSISGGTLNLTIAG
+275 ATSVSGGVLNLTIAG
-290 YTETAGNMI
+290 YTEKAGNMI

-308 TSAYV
+308 TSAYI

-344 QANGTYLFLGHQQ
+344 QSNNTYLFLGHQQ

-473 TPKPEPTPILPE
+473 TPEPEPTPILPE

-503 GASFSNGVRVEIK
+503 GIMPNQDTVMIVKMAFLGTAFDNIAGARNSSNDGTNRCGLVTFGATSKIGALFGTASIQAINIDTEVHEYTLDKTGLMIDGTSYGDAYSGSFSCTYPITLFAWNNGADGIVKNKSQI
-516 FNLTSITASSKKTP
+516 
-530 IFGAHNVSEPYGR
+530 YGCKL
-543 DYLSV
+543 YSG
-548 DSSKNFEIG
+548 S
-557 GGAGYRFFKNNTIAT
+557 
-572 NVDYEVEASNIP
+572 
-584 GQETLIVNG
+584 TLI
-593 ELYEPTGGQAYAT
+593 
-606 PFTDLPLYLFRVNT
+606 
-620 TNEAWFE
+620 
-627 NASMKLYYAKFYDDK
+627 
-642 NVLVRDFIPCKN
+642 RDFTPCKN

-671 NAGGGGSLPDGYT
+671 NVGGGSLPDGYT
-684 ELEYLQSTGTQY
+684 ELEYLQSTGAQY
-696 IDTGFKPNN
+696 IDTGLKPNN
-705 NSKIVTT
+705 YTRVVADFMVDAWGSGTTFLFGAQTSNSQRYC
-712 LQFVSSSSGN
+712 LGFSSSGTMRNDYGTQYISIDIISAGTRYTADKN
-722 KFCLGARTS
+722 KNVFTYSGSTQTWTQTAETFLNTLTMRLFARDYS
-731 NNVGRFSLGYTFGSG
+731 
-746 GGWFFGHGAAVTS
+746 
-759 VNTTSSPT
+759 SSPGYL
-767 DKTSVVID
+767 KGKIY
-775 KNVCT
+775 
-780 IAGQS
+780 
-785 ATATPSTFSTAQ
+785 
-797 NLVLFA
+797 NLKIYNNIVL
-803 DNEGGKVGQNGAI
+803 I
-816 KLYDCSIYDNGTLVR
+816 R
-831 NFVPARNSSGTLGLY
+831 NFVPAKLNSDGSLGLF
-846 DTLNGTFYTNQGS
+846 DTVFKEFYTNAGS
-859 GTFTAGADIVGFTA
+859 GTFVAGAEINHDFIA
-873 GEEVTN
+873 GVEV

>member
-152 SVREAMIAAIKL
+152 NVREAMIAAIKL

-241 NDVNMSDNITT
+241 DDVNMSDNITT

-275 ATSISGGTLNLTIAG
+275 ATSVSGGVLNLTIAG

-299 GFVPTTNIV
+299 GFVPTTNIA
-308 TSAYV
+308 TSAYI

-325 SAGNGVKNLD
+325 SAGNGVKSLD

-344 QANGTYLFLGHQQ
+344 QSNNTYLFLGHQQ

-434 APKNSSKQKK
+434 APKNSTKQKK

-473 TPKPEPTPILPE
+473 TPKPEPQPIPI
-485 GYTQLNYIQS
+485 NYIQS
-495 TGTQYIDT
+495 TGTQYIDSGVVET
-503 GASFSNGVRVEIK
+503 ADTAIDCSFDIVLPASDYVFGSKQNSQNMAYNAFFNDNTFEYNYVDIINDSSISFSSVTISQNVTGTKNKIVITDSNLGAVEYEK
-516 FNLTSITASSKKTP
+516 SIGTP
-530 IFGAHNVSEPYGR
+530 QNETILICAIRKNDGSIRPYGGK
-543 DYLSV
+543 L
-548 DSSKNFEIG
+548 KITH
-557 GGAGYRFFKNNTIAT
+557 FKIK
-572 NVDYEVEASNIP
+572 
-584 GQETLIVNG
+584 QKG
-593 ELYEPTGGQAYAT
+593 E
-606 PFTDLPLYLFRVNT
+606 
-620 TNEAWFE
+620 
-627 NASMKLYYAKFYDDK
+627 
-642 NVLVRDFIPCKN
+642 LVRDFVPYKY
-654 PSGEVGLYDYV
+654 PSGEAGLYDNI
-665 TKAFYG
+665 TKQFYG
-671 NAGGGGSLPDGYT
+671 NAG
-684 ELEYLQSTGTQY
+684 
-696 IDTGFKPNN
+696 
-705 NSKIVTT
+705 
-712 LQFVSSSSGN
+712 
-722 KFCLGARTS
+722 
-731 NNVGRFSLGYTFGSG
+731 
-746 GGWFFGHGAAVTS
+746 
-759 VNTTSSPT
+759 
-767 DKTSVVID
+767 
-775 KNVCT
+775 
-780 IAGQS
+780 
-785 ATATPSTFSTAQ
+785 
-797 NLVLFA
+797 
-803 DNEGGKVGQNGAI
+803 
-816 KLYDCSIYDNGTLVR
+816 
-831 NFVPARNSSGTLGLY
+831 
-846 DTLNGTFYTNQGS
+846 S
-859 GTFTAGADIVGFTA
+859 GTFVP
-873 GEEVTN
+873 GEKVTN

>member
-76 QVWLS
+76 QVWLN

-94 TGEVQ
+94 TGEIQ

-213 YFDVDGVFHYDQI
+213 YFDVNGVFHYDQI

-275 ATSISGGTLNLTIAG
+275 ATSVSGGTLNLTIAG

-299 GFVPTTNIV
+299 GFVPTTNIA
-308 TSAYV
+308 TSTYV
-313 KVNNGTARKLVD
+313 KVNNGTARRLVD

-344 QANGTYLFLGHQQ
+344 QSNNTYLFLGHQQ

-434 APKNSSKQKK
+434 APKNSTKQKK

-473 TPKPEPTPILPE
+473 TPKPEPILPE

-495 TGTQYIDT
+495 SGTQFIGTGVIPDIDT
-503 GASFSNGVRVEIK
+503 KIVINFTPLAIGFDDVMCGVIK
-516 FNLTSITASSKKTP
+516 PNIAIGYKTGLIT
-530 IFGAHNVSEPYGR
+530 
-543 DYLSV
+543 
-548 DSSKNFEIG
+548 G
-557 GGAGYRFFKNNTIAT
+557 GFKNDTGY
-572 NVDYEVEASNIP
+572 NVDVPESVTNTTYDAEIFNGHFV
-584 GQETLIVNG
+584 LNG
-593 ELYEPTGGQAYAT
+593 EDHVFDAVTSYSTTRSIYLFAGSYAT
-606 PFTDLPLYLFRVNT
+606 VSDGAYGKVTAKLSMCKIYTGNT
-620 TNEAWFE
+620 LLRN
-627 NASMKLYYAKFYDDK
+627 
-642 NVLVRDFIPCKN
+642 FIPCIN
-654 PSGEVGLYDYV
+654 PSGEIGLYDLV
-665 TKAFYG
+665 SKEFYG
-671 NAGGGGSLPDGYT
+671 NSG
-684 ELEYLQSTGTQY
+684 TGTF
-696 IDTGFKPNN
+696 IP
-705 NSKIVTT
+705 
-712 LQFVSSSSGN
+712 
-722 KFCLGARTS
+722 
-731 NNVGRFSLGYTFGSG
+731 
-746 GGWFFGHGAAVTS
+746 
-759 VNTTSSPT
+759 
-767 DKTSVVID
+767 
-775 KNVCT
+775 
-780 IAGQS
+780 
-785 ATATPSTFSTAQ
+785 
-797 NLVLFA
+797 
-803 DNEGGKVGQNGAI
+803 
-816 KLYDCSIYDNGTLVR
+816 
-831 NFVPARNSSGTLGLY
+831 
-846 DTLNGTFYTNQGS
+846 
-859 GTFTAGADIVGFTA
+859 

>member
-25 NVLNFNL
+25 NILNFNL

-61 SFVVT
+61 SLVVT
-66 DSSFEPEPGS
+66 DSSFEPENGS
-76 QVWLS
+76 QIWLDK
-81 NFIQPYVGYENIY
+81 FIQPYVGYENIY

-141 PGVPTIIPQGS
+141 PGVPTVIPQGS
-152 SVREAMIAAIKL
+152 NVREAMIAAIKL

-169 YVVNECTNTDGSIQ
+169 YVVDECVNTDGSVQ

-194 GYVFDI
+194 GYIFDI

-241 NDVNMSDNITT
+241 NEVNMSDNITT

-275 ATSISGGTLNLTIAG
+275 ATSISGATLNLTISG

-299 GFVPTTNIV
+299 GFVPTANIL
-308 TSAYV
+308 SKAYIR
-313 KVNNGTARKLVD
+313 VNNGTSRRLVD
-325 SAGNGVKNLD
+325 SAENGVKNLE

-344 QANGTYLFLGHQQ
+344 QASNTYLFLGHQQ
-357 AQAVAT
+357 AQAIAT
-363 DDNPESPFYVDGS
+363 DDNPESPFYVNGS

-434 APKNSSKQKK
+434 APKSGDRQKK
-444 YMVKSFNAS
+444 YMIKSFSAS
-453 YGDNT
+453 YGDST
-458 TMTINAISYYAYYSP
+458 TMTINAISYYAYYQP
-473 TPKPEPTPILPE
+473 VTPEPEPILPE
-485 GYTQLNYIQS
+485 GYTQLEYIES
-495 TGTQYIDT
+495 SGTQYIDT
-503 GASFSNGVRVEIK
+503 GVSGGNSAAYEIVM
-516 FNLTSITASSKKTP
+516 NPLTASLSYEQYFAGDKNPVTP
-530 IFGAHNVSEPYGR
+530 KIFREGTGTNMQFQGTTTFNANGLDSAFHDIEYSGGTVKIDGSTAGNTGA
-543 DYLSV
+543 
-548 DSSKNFEIG
+548 G
-557 GGAGYRFFKNNTIAT
+557 GGWG
-572 NVDYEVEASNIP
+572 
-584 GQETLIVNG
+584 TLTWWVFNAHG
-593 ELYEPTGGQAYAT
+593 EPT
-606 PFTDLPLYLFRVNT
+606 LFSTMRLKSLKMWM
-620 TNEAWFE
+620 NEI
-627 NASMKLYYAKFYDDK
+627 
-642 NVLVRDFIPCKN
+642 LVRDFIPCKK
-654 PSGEVGLYDYV
+654 PSGAVGLYDTV
-665 TKAFYG
+665 TKSFYG
-671 NAGGGGSLPDGYT
+671 NAGGGNLPAGYT
-684 ELEYLQSTGTQY
+684 QVEYIQSNGAQY
-696 IDTGFKPNN
+696 IDTGIKPNQN
-705 NSKIVTT
+705 TRIVIDFTALT
-712 LQFVSSSSGN
+712 
-722 KFCLGARTS
+722 A
-731 NNVGRFSLGYTFGSG
+731 
-746 GGWFFGHGAAVTS
+746 S
-759 VNTTSSPT
+759 VNAYAYGMRGDSAHNFNPRFGAVF
-767 DKTSVVID
+767 KNASVRVD
-775 KNVCT
+775 YGNGNGVTLPLTLTVGGHYKLDQNKNVC
-780 IAGQS
+780 ALNAS
-785 ATATPSTFSTAQ
+785 TATNSTATFQ
-797 NLVLFA
+797 CPNPAYLFA
-803 DNEGGKVGQNGAI
+803 INEGGTAKYFATV
-816 KLYDCSIYDNGTLVR
+816 KLYSGQVYDNGALIR
-831 NFVPARNSSGTLGLY
+831 NFVPARNASGTLGLY
-846 DTLNGTFYTNQGS
+846 DTVNGAFYTNKGS
-859 GTFTAGADIVGFTA
+859 GTFTAGADIVEFTA
-873 GEEVTN
+873 GEEITN

>member
-1 MPLNI
+1 
-6 NQEDFNVVKQP
+6 
-17 FINKYLKL
+17 
-25 NVLNFNL
+25 
-32 SVVNEISGNLISFDV
+32 
-47 SVNAD
+47 
-52 SDLRRSCSV
+52 
-61 SFVVT
+61 
-66 DSSFEPEPGS
+66 
-76 QVWLS
+76 
-81 NFIQPYVGYENIY
+81 
-94 TGEVQ
+94 
-99 WYNQGIY
+99 
-106 LINTPTYFYD
+106 
-116 ATNNTLSFQ
+116 
-125 GLDLMS
+125 MS

-213 YFDVDGVFHYDQI
+213 YFDVNGVFHYDQI

-266 SHTVNYFPS
+266 SHTVNYFSS
-275 ATSISGGTLNLTIAG
+275 ATNISGGTLNLTIAG

-308 TSAYV
+308 TSTYI
-313 KVNNGTARKLVD
+313 KVNNGTSRKLVD
-325 SAGNGVKNLD
+325 SAGNDIKSLD

-344 QANGTYLFLGHQQ
+344 QSNNTYLFLGHQQ

-376 VGMIRQVLSGGD
+376 VGIIRQVLSGGD

-424 WVDVNILVSH
+424 WVDVNILISH
-434 APKNSSKQKK
+434 APKNSTKQKK

-473 TPKPEPTPILPE
+473 KPEPEPTPILPE

-503 GASFSNGVRVEIK
+503 GVIPNQDTVMIVKMAFLGTASDNICGARNSSNDGTNRCGLVTFGATSKIGALFGTVSIQAINIDTEVHEYTLDKTGLMIDGTSYGDAYSGSFSCTYPITLFAWNNGADGIVKNKSQI
-516 FNLTSITASSKKTP
+516 
-530 IFGAHNVSEPYGR
+530 YGCKL
-543 DYLSV
+543 YSG
-548 DSSKNFEIG
+548 S
-557 GGAGYRFFKNNTIAT
+557 
-572 NVDYEVEASNIP
+572 
-584 GQETLIVNG
+584 TLIRN
-593 ELYEPTGGQAYAT
+593 
-606 PFTDLPLYLFRVNT
+606 FT
-620 TNEAWFE
+620 
-627 NASMKLYYAKFYDDK
+627 
-642 NVLVRDFIPCKN
+642 PCKN

-671 NAGGGGSLPDGYT
+671 NVGGGSLPDGYT
-684 ELEYLQSTGTQY
+684 ELEYLQSSGTQH
-696 IDTGFKPNN
+696 IDTGFKPNQN
-705 NSKIVTT
+705 TRVVCKTVC
-712 LQFVSSSSGN
+712 QVSSTAN
-722 KFCLGARTS
+722 WVFGARTS
-731 NNVGRFSLGYTFGSG
+731 SSSNQYTFLGASAGTYASG
-746 GGWFFGHGAAVTS
+746 FATAAVNFPSSLNTTKPIVVDKNKAVTTINGGNAVTNTS
-759 VNTTSSPT
+759 ATFTAPVNLALFAVNT
-767 DKTSVVID
+767 
-775 KNVCT
+775 NGT
-780 IAGQS
+780 IS
-785 ATATPSTFSTAQ
+785 Y
-797 NLVLFA
+797 
-803 DNEGGKVGQNGAI
+803 GKVKIYYVQ
-816 KLYDCSIYDNGTLVR
+816 IYDNGTLIR
-831 NFVPARNSSGTLGLY
+831 NMAPARNSSGTLGMY
-846 DTLNGTFYTNQGS
+846 DTVNDTFYTNA
-859 GTFTAGADIVGFTA
+859 GTGVFTAGAEINHNFIA
-873 GEEVTN
+873 GAETTN